1 MADSGKAQKAVV
13 RKLVSDLRFY
23 SAQVKIQADKI
34 NKIADDMS
42 SSWRDGQYQKF
53 RAYIGGLSSE
63 LKNDTKELDY
73 AADMLEKTE
82 INGI

>member
-1 MADSGKAQKAVV
+1 MADSGRAQKAVV

-34 NKIADDMS
+34 SKIADDMS
-42 SSWRDGQYQKF
+42 SSWCDGQYQKF